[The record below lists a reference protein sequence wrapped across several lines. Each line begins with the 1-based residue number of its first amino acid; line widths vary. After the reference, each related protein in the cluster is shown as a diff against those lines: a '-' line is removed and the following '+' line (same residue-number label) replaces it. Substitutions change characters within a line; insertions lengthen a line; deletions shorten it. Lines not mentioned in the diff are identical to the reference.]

1 MGMRYWGMITCP
13 HCHRSTQQ
21 GTNGR
26 TPAGSQ
32 RYLCRACR
40 RKYTP
45 DPRPQGYGDDV
56 RRRAVQLYVEG
67 MNLRRIGRTLGV
79 VHQTVANWVTAHAAT
94 LPDQP
99 PTPSGAVETAELD
112 ELFTFVTHKK
122 TWPTSSQ
129 R

>member
-1 MGMRYWGMITCP
+1 MITCP

-21 GTNGR
+21 VKNGR

-45 DPRPQGYGDDV
+45 APQPQGYSADL
-56 RRRAVQLYVEG
+56 RRQAVQLYLDG

-79 VHQTVANWVTAHAAT
+79 VHQTVANWVAAHADA
-94 LPDQP
+94 LPAQP
-99 PTPSGAVETAELD
+99 PQPSGPVEIAELD
-112 ELFTFVTHKK
+112 ELFTFIAHKN
-122 TWPTSSQ
+122 TLSTSS
-129 R
+129 RR

>member
-1 MGMRYWGMITCP
+1 MLTCP

-21 GTNGR
+21 VKNGR

-32 RYLCRACR
+32 RYRCQACR

-45 DPRPQGYGDDV
+45 DPRPQGYGADL
-56 RRRAVQLYVEG
+56 RRRAVQLYVDG

-79 VHQTVANWVTAHAAT
+79 VHQTVANWVAAHANA

-99 PTPSGAVETAELD
+99 PQPASPVAVADLD
-112 ELFTFVTHKK
+112 ALYTFVGDKK
-122 TWPTSSQ
+122 ALPMSSQ

>member
-1 MGMRYWGMITCP
+1 MITCP

-21 GTNGR
+21 VKNGR

-45 DPRPQGYGDDV
+45 DPRPQGYGADL
-56 RRRAVQLYVEG
+56 RRRALQLYVEG

-79 VHQTVANWVTAHAAT
+79 VHQTVANWVAAHADT
-94 LPDQP
+94 LPAQP
-99 PTPSGAVETAELD
+99 PQPEGPVAVAELD
-112 ELFTFVTHKK
+112 ELYTFIGQK
-122 TWPTSSQ
+122 TAPATS
-129 R
+129 

>member
-1 MGMRYWGMITCP
+1 MITCP

-21 GTNGR
+21 VKNGR

-45 DPRPQGYGDDV
+45 APQPQGYGAAL
-56 RRRAVQLYVEG
+56 RRRALQLYVEG

-79 VHQTVANWVTAHAAT
+79 VHQTVANWVAAHADA
-94 LPDQP
+94 LPAQP
-99 PTPSGAVETAELD
+99 PQPDNPVAVAELD
-112 ELFTFVTHKK
+112 ELYTFVGDKK
-122 TWPTSSQ
+122 TSPTS
-129 R
+129 